1 MQQPV
6 LSGSER
12 MIGAVLSGRWRLTK
26 LLGEG
31 GMGAVFAADGVHGE
45 GRRAI
50 KVLHPEYIGEEQVL
64 RRFYAEAQASQRL
77 SHPNIAR
84 IYEFAQAED
93 GSPYLVME
101 LLEGIPLAA
110 YVQPGVPHPV
120 HQAAP
125 IVHAILLA
133 LGEAHRQGVVHRDLK
148 PDNVFLVREAS
159 GRFIVKV
166 LDFGI
171 AKVMDEAGGMGSK
184 TRTGMLLG
192 TPGYMS
198 PEQVKNAK
206 AVDPRSDL
214 WSAGIIFYEMLAGRA
229 AYQAETEF
237 AKLTAVLTQD
247 PVSIE
252 QVNPQLAPWREF
264 FARALARDPER
275 RFPNANEMA
284 EALLAIAKGGSMP
297 VPTAEFSSLAIPNV
311 PATLPQPHKGISTHQ
326 SVQGAAGGSAPPPPN
341 VRVVSAPPP
350 PALDATWR
358 GGESPS
364 VAPLPKLAPKS
375 GVAPWLVG
383 VVAAAALA
391 LGFLVGFF
399 VGRG

>member
-6 LSGSER
+6 LSGSDR
-12 MIGAVLSGRWRLTK
+12 MVGAVLSGRWRLTK

-31 GMGAVFAADGVHGE
+31 GMGAVFAADGVRGE

-84 IYEFAQAED
+84 VYEFAQAED

-120 HQAAP
+120 QQAAP
-125 IVHAILLA
+125 IVHAILQALA
-133 LGEAHRQGVVHRDLK
+133 EAHRQGVVHRDLK
-148 PDNVFLVREAS
+148 PDNVFLVREPS

-206 AVDPRSDL
+206 GVDPRSDL
-214 WSAGIIFYEMLAGRA
+214 WSAGIILYEMLTGRA
-229 AYQAETEF
+229 AFHAETEF

-247 PVSIE
+247 PVPIE
-252 QVNPQLAPWREF
+252 QVSPQLAPWRDF
-264 FARALARDPER
+264 FARALARDPDR
-275 RFPNANEMA
+275 RFQSAAEMG
-284 EALLAIAKGGSMP
+284 EALLAVAKGGSMP

-311 PATLPQPHKGISTHQ
+311 PPTMPQPHKGVSTHQ
-326 SVQGAAGGSAPPPPN
+326 SVQGAPAASAIAAPS

-350 PALDATWR
+350 PSLDSTWR
-358 GGESPS
+358 DGESPS
-364 VAPLPKLAPKS
+364 VAPPRSVAKRS
-375 GVAPWLVG
+375 GVAPW
-383 VVAAAALA
+383 VVAVVATVALA
-391 LGFLVGFF
+391 IGFAAGFF